1 MAAAALETPVHCPS
15 ASAERAA
22 PWLTSLLRLWSAIS
36 GLWTTALIS
45 TVPIVPARALDLGT
59 SGERNEETIA
69 SRERLRDYDNIKRYG
84 AERVGDRDRHL
95 YQPEGIRAGNF
106 LFLPSIGTA
115 LVFNDNVLLT
125 NQNRQADWRAEI
137 TPGLRVVSQL
147 PRHSFDLSLGGRIVE
162 YNEHEELNQ
171 ANAFVK
177 AGAALHFDHAHTLS
191 MSVLSRL
198 DHTDQLDPFSP
209 TFSRYLVPFRE
220 NRASIGL
227 TRDAGRLYGTI
238 SATFDSFDFDDAR
251 TASGQR
257 ISQDAADMR
266 TASVELRTGY
276 RFSPGY
282 EAVVKV
288 RGLRQL
294 NQGDAVI
301 DRDAYGWEVLAG
313 LHGEASPLLRWRLL
327 GGYGVREYDQANLDA
342 ARSVLAEAEIQ
353 WLPTQ
358 SMTITAMARR
368 AITGGLDLDAA
379 GLVETSLRAR
389 VDYEIYHN
397 VVLKFGVE
405 FSDHDYI
412 GSARHDRVIAGRIGV
427 DWYLSKNWLLNVSY
441 EHYVRDSNI
450 AENDLTRNVVMIGAK
465 LRF

>member
-1 MAAAALETPVHCPS
+1 MGAMAFEAAADCLS
-15 ASAERAA
+15 ATAEK
-22 PWLTSLLRLWSAIS
+22 PPTWLTRVLRLWSAIS

-45 TVPIVPARALDLGT
+45 SVPIAPARALDLG
-59 SGERNEETIA
+59 SNGGANEETIA
-69 SRERLRDYDNIKRYG
+69 LRERLRDYDNIKRYG
-84 AERVGDRDRHL
+84 AERVEDRDRRL
-95 YQPEGIRAGNF
+95 FQPEGIRAGNF
-106 LFLPSIGTA
+106 IFLPSIGTA

-162 YNEHEELNQ
+162 YKEHEELNQ

-177 AGAALHFDHAHTLS
+177 AAGALHFDHAHTLS

-220 NRASIGL
+220 NRAKIGL

-238 SATFDSFDFDDAR
+238 SATFESLDFDDAR

-282 EAVVKV
+282 EAIVKL

-294 NQGDAVI
+294 NQGDATI
-301 DRDAYGWEVLAG
+301 DRDAYSWEVLAG

-327 GGYGVREYDQANLDA
+327 GGYGVREFDQKNLDA
-342 ARSVLAEAEIQ
+342 ARSVLAEAELQ

-358 SMTITAMARR
+358 NMTITAMARR
-368 AITGGLDLDAA
+368 AITGGLDLDTA
-379 GLVETSLRAR
+379 GLVETSFRTR

-397 VVLKFGVE
+397 VVLKLGVE
-405 FSDHDYI
+405 FSDHDYL
-412 GSARHDRVIAGRIGV
+412 GSARHDRVIAGRFGI

-465 LRF
+465 LSF